1 MKKGCYLILLILLL
15 APCTSAA
22 RGHRIGVGLGSAS
35 GSYEQSG
42 EKIDLKGELLELP
55 LYYYVANN
63 GLMVGFR
70 LMEFSVKGET
80 ISSLE
85 RTEFAFK
92 QSLLGASLG
101 VEIKIGNNVVIA
113 PQIVKSYLGSNR
125 FSYSTY
131 TTYTGYLPDY
141 PYEYVT
147 DTDTITGS
155 ADLSGWEIPVYWVGK
170 FFYFGVKLCAYTS
183 KTEIKMP
190 SGPVNEL
197 SITGAISMVLEARF

>member
-22 RGHRIGVGLGSAS
+22 QGHRVGVGLGSAS

-42 EKIDLKGELLELP
+42 EKINLKGEILELP
-55 LYYYVANN
+55 LYSYVANN

-80 ISSLE
+80 ASGLD
-85 RTEFAFK
+85 RTELVFK
-92 QSLLGASLG
+92 QSVLGASLG

-113 PQIVKSYLGSNR
+113 PQIVKSYMGNSR

-131 TTYTGYLPDY
+131 TTYAGYLPDY
-141 PYEYVT
+141 PYEYVS
-147 DTDTITGS
+147 DTNTITS
-155 ADLSGWEIPVYWVGK
+155 TADLSGWEIPIYWVGK
-170 FFYFGVKLCAYTS
+170 FFYIGGKFCAYTS
-183 KTEIKMP
+183 KTEIELP
-190 SGPVNEL
+190 GGPVNEL